1 MHASEHRDTPGTIR
15 APGMSPAGPP
25 QGARAPSGGSAAR
38 AAASVGANISP
49 ARQLLLLGAGHAHVQ
64 VLAHMASAPW
74 AGAQVTLIAPYDRQL
89 YSGMVPGF
97 VAGHYALEDCVIPL
111 EPLVRRSGIRWLQRS
126 VRAMDTAS
134 QTVTLDDGSVLHYD
148 WLSIN
153 TGPVQNRTLIEQ
165 SMPGAREHA
174 LFIRPIEAFGAL
186 WPQVLQMAQTKPLR
200 ITVIGAGAAG
210 IELAMA
216 VRHALPQAAVTLLC
230 GDTPVGAGYAEGVQA
245 KIKAALLRRKITL
258 LQDNATGIRPGEV
271 VLASGATLAC
281 DIPLMAT
288 GAQAPAWLLDSGL
301 VLDLQGFVAVDACQR
316 STSHPNVFAAG
327 DVSTRMDRPMAR
339 SGVYAVRAGPA
350 LAMNLAATLAGQ
362 PLTEHQPPDKTL
374 NLISCGDRYAIAS
387 WGPRSAQGR
396 WVWWLKDW
404 IDRRF
409 LRRYRE
415 AAT

>member
-1 MHASEHRDTPGTIR
+1 
-15 APGMSPAGPP
+15 MSPIP
-25 QGARAPSGGSAAR
+25 
-38 AAASVGANISP
+38 SP
-49 ARQLLLLGAGHAHVQ
+49 AKQLLLLGAGHAHVH
-64 VLAHMASAPW
+64 VLSQMASAPW

-97 VAGHYALEDCVIPL
+97 VADHYTLEDCVIPL

-126 VRAMDTAS
+126 VHGLDAQA

-153 TGPVQNRTLIEQ
+153 TGPVQDRALIEQ
-165 SMPGAREHA
+165 SMPGAREHG

-186 WPQVLQMAQTKPLR
+186 WPQVVEWAQTKPLR
-200 ITVIGAGAAG
+200 IAVIGAGSAG

-216 VRHALPQAAVTLLC
+216 VRHRLPNTAITLLC
-230 GDTPVGAGYAEGVQA
+230 GDTPLGAGYTERVQTRL
-245 KIKAALLRRKITL
+245 KAALLKRKITL
-258 LQDNATGIRPGEV
+258 LQDSAVGVRAGEV

-281 DIPLMAT
+281 DVPLITT
-288 GAQAPAWLLDSGL
+288 GAQAPPWLLASGL
-301 VLDLQGFVAVDACQR
+301 VLDLQGFVAVDAFQR
-316 STSHPNVFAAG
+316 STSHAQVFAAG

-350 LAMNLAATLAGQ
+350 LAMNLAAALAGQ
-362 PLTEHQPPDKTL
+362 PLSEHQPPDKTL

-387 WGPRSAQGR
+387 WGRNSAEGR
-396 WVWWLKDW
+396 WVWRLKDW

-415 AAT
+415 TAP